1 MLLDEAGQEVTYSPD
16 GESHVMRCF
25 GGAPEA
31 ARELAARSWRSARR
45 EEPSRAMVA
54 LSWPRTVDDGIL
66 DRAKGCLFGQV
77 IGDNLGALVEFQT
90 EEEIADAY
98 PDGVRDLRD
107 GGCWDIL
114 AGQATD
120 DSELALA
127 LARTLLETGSYDRE
141 AIAAAYGDWYASGP
155 FDIGRTIRQALSAAA
170 GAEAGHKADAASS
183 QANAVSEAN
192 GSLMRVSPIGIWARE
207 PEVADRFAREDSRM
221 THPNDVC
228 VDACAAFAAAI
239 AEGIH
244 SGDRDAMLGVALAD
258 ALTDSVKDA
267 LRRAGRGEAPE
278 GYCSGKSGWVL
289 LAFQNAFYHLQRG
302 ATVEDALVA
311 TVGKG
316 GDTDTNAAITGAL
329 LGAADGLGA
338 IPPRWVMPVQACRPH
353 EALDALNPRS
363 MTYWPDDLAAIAEAL
378 LVARPASETPFA
390 SA

>member
-1 MLLDEAGQEVTYSPD
+1 M
-16 GESHVMRCF
+16 
-25 GGAPEA
+25 
-31 ARELAARSWRSARR
+31 
-45 EEPSRAMVA
+45 
-54 LSWPRTVDDGIL
+54 
-66 DRAKGCLFGQV
+66 
-77 IGDNLGALVEFQT
+77 
-90 EEEIADAY
+90 
-98 PDGVRDLRD
+98 
-107 GGCWDIL
+107 
-114 AGQATD
+114 
-120 DSELALA
+120 
-127 LARTLLETGSYDRE
+127 
-141 AIAAAYGDWYASGP
+141 
-155 FDIGRTIRQALSAAA
+155 
-170 GAEAGHKADAASS
+170 
-183 QANAVSEAN
+183 
-192 GSLMRVSPIGIWARE
+192 
-207 PEVADRFAREDSRM
+207 
-221 THPNDVC
+221 
-228 VDACAAFAAAI
+228 FAAAI
-239 AEGIH
+239 AEGIY

-258 ALTDSVKDA
+258 ALTDSIKDA

-278 GYCSGKSGWVL
+278 GLCSGKSGWVL